1 MPIGLLIPVVLAGW
15 GTGCV
20 LTSWR
25 HLGGVAR
32 VPALVTSELPF
43 LGCYLLIASTAG
55 AWPTVPP
62 CERARAA
69 SIPAASIARRVVSC
83 SRRSGCSCSWL
94 SHD

>member
-55 AWPTVPP
+55 AWPTGNRPFPRASEPARLRFPP
-62 CERARAA
+62 PPSLAALSPARVGQAARAR
-69 SIPAASIARRVVSC
+69 
-83 SRRSGCSCSWL
+83 G
-94 SHD
+94 